1 MMHCIRRSCLVGS
14 EVQTQV
20 SNKEISN
27 WIMYEFVGLL
37 GFRVRL
43 LEINQV
49 LESIRQAFHH
59 QKLDKDYSES
69 LRCLVQPRMDS
80 VKSVYEIH
88 CINSFDHVQ
97 QVKWNLLQKLLRRK
111 TEAALSNDY
120 YESDIAWMDLLGS
133 INVLTAYVAILSEIC
148 RPHEVINGHSLNE
161 HAVLDGVD
169 GGSSRAPLINVYLL
183 DQAAKEFNIKFNESL
198 ASPVVLL
205 VATNKVWY
213 YIACSDCHTK
223 ANRGP
228 NSFMFPKNAE
238 TSTSLELY
246 HIHAEVSVYESG
258 QKATFVLIG
267 NAGPELIGRH
277 ASELFDNYGEG
288 VCPSVLPLIRV
299 VAAALSDAVVEIA
312 HALGAVQVCN
322 TSIRGARSTWSSAEP
337 SASSKESDV
346 QEKAKYETSLNQPQ
360 STNPNHGFLME
371 PLSIFI

>member
-1 MMHCIRRSCLVGS
+1 MKITTHKNLLCWTSCDS
-14 EVQTQV
+14 E
-20 SNKEISN
+20 
-27 WIMYEFVGLL
+27 
-37 GFRVRL
+37 R
-43 LEINQV
+43 
-49 LESIRQAFHH
+49 
-59 QKLDKDYSES
+59 
-69 LRCLVQPRMDS
+69 LVQVPLIP
-80 VKSVYEIH
+80 K
-88 CINSFDHVQ
+88 
-97 QVKWNLLQKLLRRK
+97 
-111 TEAALSNDY
+111 
-120 YESDIAWMDLLGS
+120 
-133 INVLTAYVAILSEIC
+133 IC

-169 GGSSRAPLINVYLL
+169 GGSSRGPLINVYLL
-183 DQAAKEFNIKFNESL
+183 DQAAKEFYIKFNESL

-205 VATNKVWY
+205 AANP
-213 YIACSDCHTK
+213 YIAATFDVTEVTK
-223 ANRGP
+223 MEGDPYYWRDLRLSETRTSSNASTRTRCGITSP
-228 NSFMFPKNAE
+228 AATAILKLTEGQIHFMFPKNAE

-322 TSIRGARSTWSSAEP
+322 TAIGGARSTWSSAEP

>member
-49 LESIRQAFHH
+49 LESIRQAFPH

-69 LRCLVQPRMDS
+69 LRCLVQPRNIPFPSPPLSYFVIIDTS
-80 VKSVYEIH
+80 AEATA
-88 CINSFDHVQ
+88 
-97 QVKWNLLQKLLRRK
+97 QKK
-111 TEAALSNDY
+111 TEAVLSNDY

-133 INVLTAYVAILSEIC
+133 INVLTSNVAILSEIC
-148 RPHEVINGHSLNE
+148 RPHEVINGHYLNE

-169 GGSSRAPLINVYLL
+169 GASSRGLLINVYLL
-183 DQAAKEFNIKFNESL
+183 DQAAKEFYIKFNESL
-198 ASPVVLL
+198 ASPAVLC
-205 VATNKVWY
+205 VNQNKVWY

-228 NSFMFPKNAE
+228 TSFMFPKNAE

-246 HIHAEVSVYESG
+246 HVHAEVSVYESG

-299 VAAALSDAVVEIA
+299 VVAALSDAVVEIA

-322 TSIRGARSTWSSAEP
+322 TAIGGARSTWSSAET
-337 SASSKESDV
+337 SASSIESDV

-360 STNPNHGFLME
+360 STNPNH
-371 PLSIFI
+371 